1 MWISQDGQ
9 QCTSSCLGPAPGR
22 SCGSGRTDISSNR
35 DSALAAFDAR
45 TDSLSH
51 VRCVIRLK
59 ALFLVAPFTTA
70 FCHGEA

>member
-1 MWISQDGQ
+1 VI
-9 QCTSSCLGPAPGR
+9 
-22 SCGSGRTDISSNR
+22 R
-35 DSALAAFDAR
+35 DFALAAFDAR

-70 FCHGEA
+70 CCHGEAW